1 MAKQIAEVK
10 TINTFINKFLMENLD
25 SEDHGVLMEAWNSE
39 GTQKELQK
47 LLPSSA
53 KKIKDPN
60 APKRGKSSYL
70 FFCEDHRDAA
80 KERLEEAGGDY
91 KATDVTKMLGTMWTE
106 LKEDVK
112 RKKEFANY
120 EKKSKEDKERY
131 EREIANYVPPS
142 EEELEAMNTKEK
154 TKEKKVKDPNAPKK
168 GKSAYLFFCEEER
181 PKVKEDLGDEVK
193 SSEVTTEL
201 GVRWRDLH
209 EDSSSAATKR
219 IKKYMELAKQDKER
233 YEREKAEYSPPT
245 EEELKEKKEKKKVVK
260 KTPPRKV
267 SAYALFSKEERVKIK
282 ERNPTM
288 SSGDVTKALG
298 ICWQGMSDEEK
309 EEWRAKAT
317 SD

>member
-10 TINTFINKFLMENLD
+10 SINSFINKFLMENLD

-39 GTQKELQK
+39 GIQKELQK
-47 LLPSSA
+47 LLPTSE

-70 FFCEDHRDAA
+70 FFCEDHRAAA

-106 LKEDVK
+106 LKDDAK

-131 EREIANYVPPS
+131 EREIASYVPPS
-142 EEELEAMNTKEK
+142 QEEMEAMKK
-154 TKEKKVKDPNAPKK
+154 TKVKKVKDPDAPKK

-193 SSEVTTEL
+193 SSEITTEL
-201 GVRWRDLH
+201 GVRWTDLNQ
-209 EDSSSAATKR
+209 DSSSDATKR
-219 IKKYMELAKQDKER
+219 IKKYVELAKQDKER
-233 YEREKAEYSPPT
+233 YERERAEYSPPT
-245 EEELKEKKEKKKVVK
+245 EEELKDKKKTKEKKVVK

-282 ERNPTM
+282 EDNPTM
-288 SSGDVTKALG
+288 SSGDVTKALSTR
-298 ICWQGMSDEEK
+298 WQEMSDEEK
-309 EEWRAKAT
+309 EEWRAKAS

>member
-1 MAKQIAEVK
+1 LPA
-10 TINTFINKFLMENLD
+10 
-25 SEDHGVLMEAWNSE
+25 SE
-39 GTQKELQK
+39 
-47 LLPSSA
+47 

-70 FFCEDHRDAA
+70 FFCEDHRAAA

-106 LKEDVK
+106 LKDDVK

-131 EREIANYVPPS
+131 EREIASYVPPS
-142 EEELEAMNTKEK
+142 EEELEAMKK

-201 GVRWRDLH
+201 GVRWTDLNQ
-209 EDSSSAATKR
+209 DSSSGATKR
-219 IKKYMELAKQDKER
+219 IKN
-233 YEREKAEYSPPT
+233 ERERAEYSPPT
-245 EEELKEKKEKKKVVK
+245 EEELKDKKTKEKKVVK

-282 ERNPTM
+282 EENPTM
-288 SSGDVTKALG
+288 SSGDVTKALSTR
-298 ICWQGMSDEEK
+298 WQEMSDEEK
-309 EEWRAKAT
+309 DEWRAQAS